1 MDVHYSSKTDNWAT
15 PQSFFD
21 RLNAEFNFTLDPC
34 ADKDNAK
41 CTKYYTVDDN
51 GLAQD
56 WAGERVFMNPPYG
69 RAISDWVRKA
79 YEESLKGALVVALIP
94 ARTDTRYWHKYVMRA
109 KEIRLVKGRLKFGDG
124 RNSAPFPSAVVIWDG
139 DGNTDGQRLST
150 MVNYV

>member
-1 MDVHYSSKTDNWAT
+1 MNVHYSSKTDNWAT

-56 WAGERVFMNPPYG
+56 WARERESF
-69 RAISDWVRKA
+69 
-79 YEESLKGALVVALIP
+79 YESSLWASYRRLGTQGLRGVA
-94 ARTDTRYWHKYVMRA
+94 
-109 KEIRLVKGRLKFGDG
+109 
-124 RNSAPFPSAVVIWDG
+124 
-139 DGNTDGQRLST
+139 
-150 MVNYV
+150 